1 MESIHETVEAIA
13 KKFLISPD
21 ELMHESLKVCLV
33 NRKKEYLAERF
44 EILSRYSVKNATELE
59 EKIKSGEIPEHPSW
73 EDLIELSNLEMEMQS
88 MQDDI
93 NRL

>member
-13 KKFLISPD
+13 KKFFISPD
-21 ELMHESLKVCLV
+21 ELMHESLKVYLI
-33 NRKKEYLAERF
+33 NRKKEYLAEKF
-44 EILSRYSVKNATELE
+44 EILSRYSVKNANELE

-73 EDLIELSNLEMEMQS
+73 EDLIELSNLETEIQS